1 MGKEF
6 RNCKRCGKQF
16 IVMNPQHIYCCT
28 ECYDESNRPKPQGFK
43 VTSEKQPKYLTG
55 SQEEA
60 KKIAKQAWDAG
71 MKYGDYVAKNKL

>member
-6 RNCKRCGKQF
+6 RNCKWCGKQF
-16 IVMNPQHIYCCT
+16 IVMNPHHIYCCT
-28 ECYDESNRPKPQGFK
+28 ECYDESNKPQPQGFRLER
-43 VTSEKQPKYLTG
+43 TKQPKYLTG

-60 KKIAKQAWDAG
+60 GKIAKQAWDAG